1 MGRRQMR
8 EDLIR
13 GSFSFLAAAVFL
25 GTSSEWFSWALRA
38 CSERLTSGSALQQRA
53 PWKLIPAVVLLGFSV
68 YEARKVWTRGER
80 LLGLTS

>member
-1 MGRRQMR
+1 MR

-13 GSFSFLAAAVFL
+13 GAFSFLASAVTL
-25 GTSSEWFSWALRA
+25 GMSQEWFFWALRA
-38 CSERLTSGSALQQRA
+38 DSERLMGRA
-53 PWKLIPAVVLLGFSV
+53 YWKLLPALTLLGFSV